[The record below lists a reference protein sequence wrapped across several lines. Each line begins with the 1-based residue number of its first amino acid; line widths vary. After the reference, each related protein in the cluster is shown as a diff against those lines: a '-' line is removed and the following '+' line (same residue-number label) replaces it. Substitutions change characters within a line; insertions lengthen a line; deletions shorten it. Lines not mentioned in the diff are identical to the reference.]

1 MDIGKIPKDSYTKI
15 TPEMVKET
23 MIDAMFDEAGGGK
36 YLRLFNIIKADSKNY
51 EMISKALNKML
62 SISPLIGAGAYM
74 QNKEYKNGG
83 AIGNNGMF
91 DMTNP
96 NIYKSVLPIG
106 LGLGAASQIEQNKN
120 GGWLSKYN

>member
-1 MDIGKIPKDSYTKI
+1 MINQK
-15 TPEMVKET
+15 KEY
-23 MIDAMFDEAGGGK
+23 D
-36 YLRLFNIIKADSKNY
+36 LFNFHRQKDWRGDVPLEEQMLDYDVAIRNQTRGIERVSPWNQAD
-51 EMISKALNKML
+51 ELVFPTNKQL
-62 SISPLIGAGAYM
+62 KS
-74 QNKEYKNGG
+74 

-91 DMTNP
+91 DMNNP